1 MSTKQVVF
9 KRSARKSLQRGVNAL
24 ADAVRVTL
32 GPRGRNV
39 ALEKSWGSPIVTKDG
54 VTVAKEIELER
65 KAENLGAR
73 MVREVA
79 TRTND
84 ETGDGT
90 TTATVLAQALFK
102 GGIKLIEAGVGAM
115 DLKRGMD
122 AAVAAMVENLRRQS
136 KKVQGRDDVARI
148 ATVSSN
154 GDQEIGRIMAEAM
167 DKVSKDGV
175 ITIEEARGIE
185 TEVDIVEGMQFDR
198 GYLSPYFVTE
208 QTEQLVELE
217 EPYLLISEKKVSAM
231 ADLVPIL
238 EAVKNKNGSLLIIAE
253 DVDGEALATLVVN
266 KLRGILKVAAVKAPG
281 YGDRRKE
288 MLKDIAILTGGTV
301 FSEDLGRKLDS
312 ATLGDLGR
320 ASRISIDKDNT
331 TIVGGKGQ
339 KSAVK
344 GRIEQIRSQIA
355 ETTSDYD
362 REKLEERLAKL
373 SGGVAVIRVGAPT
386 ETEMKERKARFKDA
400 LAAPRAAVE
409 EGYVPGGGVALLRA
423 ARAIDQLEGLAED
436 QRLGAQL
443 VQRAAHAPLQQIVA
457 NAGLDGA
464 VVVEKVRSGK
474 GAFGFDAQQEEYTDL
489 VEAGIIDPLKVV
501 RVALENSSSVAGLML
516 TTQALVVE
524 TPKKEERAAGGGMDE
539 MGGMGGMGMGGM
551 GGMGMGGMGGMG
563 GMDDDFPMD

>member
-122 AAVAAMVENLRRQS
+122 AAVAAMVENLKRQS

-400 LAAPRAAVE
+400 LAATRAAVE

-551 GGMGMGGMGGMG
+551 GGMG